1 MLITYQYSHSLS
13 HHYIE
18 EVVAV
23 DWFLMLVV
31 RKVLGIAG
39 LGHCQVVDSRGR

>member
-1 MLITYQYSHSLS
+1 MVFITYHDIHQGS

-18 EVVAV
+18 EIVAV

-31 RKVLGIAG
+31 WKILRE
-39 LGHCQVVDSRGR
+39 D